1 MISCASSKGERARAR
16 ARVRV
21 KRRATDVSPVPRRA
35 IGLTAL
41 AAVAALA
48 AMAASLGGCGSKAQ
62 SATLPSR
69 RNVPAPKVAVGACA
83 AVSDGV
89 SSAHPQPVHA
99 DRDLNNDGAQEV
111 VVADR
116 ALCDSAGNCHWNLF
130 EGAPSAAG
138 CQRYLGTFSGQA
150 LQVVANPPER
160 PIGWVRMR
168 AFWQLGGQRVLV
180 QEYAMAADG
189 YRLVDALLCRR
200 DGAQLACTEAE
211 SRVAE

>member
-1 MISCASSKGERARAR
+1 MISCASFKDVS
-16 ARVRV
+16 VRV
-21 KRRATDVSPVPRRA
+21 SRGRANWRLPGVRLALRGPLV
-35 IGLTAL
+35 LTAL
-41 AAVAALA
+41 AA
-48 AMAASLGGCGSKAQ
+48 SLSSCGAKAQ
-62 SATLPSR
+62 PATLPSH

-83 AVSDGV
+83 ALSDGV

-99 DRDLNNDGAQEV
+99 DRDLNNDGSQEV

-130 EGAPSAAG
+130 EGAPSQAG

-150 LQVVANPPER
+150 LQVVANPVDR

-200 DGAQLACTEAE
+200 NGAQLACTEAE
-211 SRVAE
+211 ARVTE